1 MPFKS
6 SYHVIFGRPAYHK
19 FHARACY
26 IYNKLKMPGPNGVIT
41 ISGNYKKAQECE
53 EGEAAF
59 AESVLY
65 GEELK
70 DIEKRLDPSD
80 MPASKKQI
88 SDQAPAFKAAEET
101 KKVDLTDG
109 DSSQQVSIGSNMDPK

>member
-1 MPFKS
+1 MLFRS
-6 SYHVIFGRPAYHK
+6 
-19 FHARACY
+19 
-26 IYNKLKMPGPNGVIT
+26 GPNGVIT
-41 ISGNYKKAQECE
+41 IPGNYKKAQECE

-59 AESVLY
+59 AESVLF

-70 DIEKRLDPSD
+70 DIENRLDPSD

-88 SDQAPAFKAAEET
+88 SDQAPTFKAAEET